1 MSSEDLVDVEDTV
14 LDLLRDLKAAGKVPQ
29 VRELIELLEPRGF
42 DRDLIIE
49 AVNSLK
55 RDGFIQLVDEPPP
68 VEVEIPT
75 VSPAEGLDLKGLPQ
89 ALVELVEESEEFMR
103 ALRSLAKAK
112 SARSAEGEP
121 RD

>member
-1 MSSEDLVDVEDTV
+1 MSSEDLVDVEDAV
-14 LDLLRDLKAAGKVPQ
+14 LDLLRDLKASGKVPR

-49 AVNSLK
+49 AVNSLR

-68 VEVEIPT
+68 VEVEIPA
-75 VSPAEGLDLKGLPQ
+75 VSPAEGLDLEDLPQ
-89 ALVELVEESEEFMR
+89 ALGELVEETEEFMR
-103 ALRSLAKAK
+103 VLRSLAE
-112 SARSAEGEP
+112 AEGASTAGEEP